1 MEIPI
6 APARLP
12 STVAAREYRSDR
24 LSVSAPLASASPS
37 DVACGI
43 GTLCATAAVLDIS
56 KLPMPKSTLNNSWPR
71 SSKAMSSTA
80 RPTANAKR
88 SFLPGYTSARPRAAR
103 HRAATGFMV
112 TKPEPQLDSIGNP
125 TPQPMSAVLAIVTAT
140 KPATWLACF
149 LSKLLPVSPTN
160 AVTWAPHGQKPV
172 ASRRSRKPVVETCPA
187 APYLGLGHHQILIRE
202 HTPR

>member
-1 MEIPI
+1 
-6 APARLP
+6 
-12 STVAAREYRSDR
+12 
-24 LSVSAPLASASPS
+24 
-37 DVACGI
+37 ACGI
-43 GTLCATAAVLDIS
+43 GTLCATPAALDIP
-56 KLPMPKSTLNNSWPR
+56 KLPSPKSTLNNSWPR
-71 SSKAMSSTA
+71 SSKAVSSTA
-80 RPTANAKR
+80 RPTAHAKP
-88 SFLPGYTSARPRAAR
+88 SFCPGYTSARPRAER
-103 HRAATGFMV
+103 NTTPTGFRAPN
-112 TKPEPQLDSIGNP
+112 PEPRRNSIGNP